1 MIWEVTMIERGLM
14 KRVYLTILYFVLTI
28 AALVLASGAPV
39 AFSGTGGGG

>member
-1 MIWEVTMIERGLM
+1 MIERRLM
-14 KRVYLTILYFVLTI
+14 KRVYLTIVYLVLTI